1 MKSDIKKK
9 MKRLLFFFLL
19 SPFVLCA
26 QNIPV
31 NADKLLTAYTDQHK
45 FSGNVLIA
53 EKGKIMFEKSYGY
66 ADINTKSRN
75 NPTTEFR
82 AGSLTKMFTSTIIL
96 QLADQKLLSLTDP
109 VSKYVPSLKCGI
121 GVQITHLLSH
131 SSGISGTTIGE
142 AKNLL
147 ESVSL
152 FRCDSL
158 KFQPGSQFDYNNFNY
173 ILLSYIA
180 EKATGK
186 PLNSLFKSLLSQA
199 GMLSS
204 GLDSK
209 DRPSNN
215 KAKGYITNPATAE
228 WEHVQDPK
236 VSVASGAGAL
246 YTTSHDLLK
255 WSEFITTNKILPK
268 PLVELA
274 WAPVQNNYG
283 LGWMTM
289 EQFGT
294 KQKGH
299 TGSIPGFIASFMI
312 FPKEE
317 VTIILL
323 SNYQDTDGR
332 RLNQDLAA
340 VAMGKDFQIPVQKK
354 EITLSSDV
362 LNRYT
367 GTYKLQNGFTI
378 TVTSEGSQL
387 FAQAQGDPMKVE
399 LSAEGENKFYLKGPE
414 TAIEFLSE
422 NGQVKYM
429 FVDMQGGQKLTKVL

>member
-1 MKSDIKKK
+1 MK
-9 MKRLLFFFLL
+9 LLLICLLL
-19 SPFVLCA
+19 SPILLHA
-26 QNIPV
+26 QNIPG
-31 NADKLLTAYTDQHK
+31 NADKLLSAYADQHK

-53 EKGKIMFEKSYGY
+53 EKGKIVFEKSYGY
-66 ADINTKSRN
+66 ADIGTKSPN
-75 NPTTEFR
+75 SPTTEFR

-109 VSKYVPSLKCGI
+109 VSKYVPSLKCGN
-121 GVQITHLLSH
+121 GVQIAHLLSH
-131 SSGISGTTIGE
+131 SSGISGATTGE
-142 AKNLL
+142 PKSLQ

-180 EKATGK
+180 EKASGK

-199 GMLSS
+199 GMLNS

-209 DRPSNN
+209 DRPSSS
-215 KAKGYITNPATAE
+215 KARGYITNPTTAE
-228 WEHVQDPK
+228 WEHVEDPK
-236 VSVASGAGAL
+236 VSIASGAGAL

-255 WSEFITTNKILPK
+255 WSEFITTSKNLPK
-268 PLVELA
+268 DLVELA

-289 EQFGT
+289 KQFGT
-294 KQKGH
+294 TQKGH

-332 RLNQDLAA
+332 KLNQDLAA
-340 VAMGKDFQIPVQKK
+340 VALGKEFQIPVQKK

-362 LNRYT
+362 LDRYT
-367 GTYKLQNGFTI
+367 GTYKLPNGFTI

-422 NGQVKYM
+422 NGEVKYM